1 MRVDTGI
8 ILSVLSSSV
17 LAAVIPNYDSRGTL
31 LARRTVDPDPMDLLW
46 KRADEDQMQLV
57 PFGSRAGS
65 SNGEGSSSSSSGNSE
80 LDKDDEPPK
89 SLSDAWN
96 NARRTTRQG
105 SDNKRIQNAG
115 IELDKVIQGEGS
127 DKFISDVRSFLR
139 TAVQIARDS
148 LRAYTKKVGKPFY
161 LRIPN
166 GKNKRALTRKMKKL
180 QKAGKN
186 AVLAYRKVV
195 VGSINSILETPQ
207 DVISALEKI
216 VRGALALF
224 KTHRGLYTKGF
235 GGLVTDAR
243 LKYNEEHV
251 QKTQDFMSN
260 MKPQHESV
268 AAAYELIRK
277 EITSRKIE
285 FKANA

>member
-17 LAAVIPNYDSRGTL
+17 LAAVIPNYDSHGTL

-57 PFGSRAGS
+57 PFGSRAGT

-80 LDKDDEPPK
+80 SDKDDEPPK

-127 DKFISDVRSFLR
+127 DKFISD
-139 TAVQIARDS
+139 T
-148 LRAYTKKVGKPFY
+148 
-161 LRIPN
+161 
-166 GKNKRALTRKMKKL
+166 LTRKMKKL

-224 KTHRGLYTKGF
+224 KTHRGLYEKGF
-235 GGLVTDAR
+235 GGLVSDAR
-243 LKYNEEHV
+243 RKYNEEHIDKNARLYV
-251 QKTQDFMSN
+251 
-260 MKPQHESV
+260 QHE
-268 AAAYELIRK
+268 AAA
-277 EITSRKIE
+277 
-285 FKANA
+285 

>member
-65 SNGEGSSSSSSGNSE
+65 SNGE
-80 LDKDDEPPK
+80 
-89 SLSDAWN
+89 
-96 NARRTTRQG
+96 
-105 SDNKRIQNAG
+105 
-115 IELDKVIQGEGS
+115 DKVIQGEGS